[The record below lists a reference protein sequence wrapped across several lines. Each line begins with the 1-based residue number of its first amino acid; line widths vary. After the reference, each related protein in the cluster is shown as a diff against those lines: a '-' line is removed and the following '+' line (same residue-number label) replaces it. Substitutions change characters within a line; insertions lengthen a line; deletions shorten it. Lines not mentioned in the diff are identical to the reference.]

1 MYKPIRF
8 IKDDTKIR
16 FMLWSRYGYF
26 ASGIACL
33 ASILLFVLV
42 GLNYG
47 VDFKGGTVFVIRTE
61 QTANLDELRA
71 KVNSLGFGEAE
82 LQDFGST
89 GREVLIRL
97 PTIEG
102 GEDVQRDVQTKVKEI
117 LGPGVE
123 YLSIEVVG
131 PKVSGELAEW
141 SIFAVLIAII
151 GILIYIWFR
160 FEWQFAIATVMSLL
174 HDVLLSIGFFILI
187 RIEFNLQII
196 AALLTIVGY
205 SLNDT
210 VVVFDRVREYLR
222 RYKQMPLADLIDF
235 SVNSVLPRTLLTAVT
250 TLLALFALYLF
261 GGEVLKGFT
270 LAMIWGVCVA
280 TYSSIFSAASLLALL
295 GVNREAIQ
303 IGGASE
309 EANAK
314 PKAGQKPA
322 AKASGKP
329 APARP

>member
-33 ASILLFVLV
+33 ASILLFVFV

-61 QTANLDELRA
+61 QAANLDELRS

-82 LQDFGST
+82 LQEYGTS
-89 GREVLIRL
+89 GKEVLIRL

-117 LGPGVE
+117 LGTGVE

-222 RYKQMPLADLIDF
+222 KYKQMPLADLIDF

-250 TLLALFALYLF
+250 TLLALFSLYIF

-295 GVNREAIQ
+295 GVNRDAIQ
-303 IGGASE
+303 VGGAVQE
-309 EANAK
+309 EKAK
-314 PKAGQKPA
+314 ASQKPA

>member
-1 MYKPIRF
+1 MFKPIRF
-8 IKDDTKIR
+8 IPDDTKIK
-16 FMLWSRYGYF
+16 FMLVSRYGYF
-26 ASGIACL
+26 ASGLACL
-33 ASILLFVLV
+33 AAVIMFFTI
-42 GLNYG
+42 GLNLG

-61 QTANLDELRA
+61 QTANLDELRS
-71 KVNSLGFGEAE
+71 KVNALGFGEAE
-82 LQDFGST
+82 LQDYGDT

-97 PTIEG
+97 PAIEG
-102 GEDVQRDVQTKVKEI
+102 GEDVQRTVQNKVKEA

-131 PKVSGELAEW
+131 PKVSGELAQQ
-141 SIFAVLIAII
+141 SIFAVLFAII

-174 HDVLLSIGFFILI
+174 HDVILSVGFFMLI
-187 RIEFNLQII
+187 KLEFNLQII

-222 RYKQMPLADLIDF
+222 KYKQMPLADLIDF
-235 SVNSVLPRTLLTAVT
+235 SINSVLPRTLLTSVT
-250 TLLALFALYLF
+250 TLLALLALYIF

-270 LAMIWGVCVA
+270 LAMIWGVIIA

-295 GVNREAIQ
+295 GVNRDAIQ
-303 IGGASE
+303 IAPS
-309 EANAK
+309 
-314 PKAGQKPA
+314 PQPT
-322 AKASGKP
+322 GKT